1 MDFLGGYVTMS
12 NKKNNILL
20 CCQAREERLLDTELA
35 LHEIMSL
42 ASNQEVEINSMYRNI
57 KNKRI
62 FYIGINKTMEEKVK
76 KILKDDF
83 KISVFKEKILIVESI
98 LEWIDLA

>member
-1 MDFLGGYVTMS
+1 MS

-62 FYIGINKTMEEKVK
+62 FYIGINKAMAEKVK

-83 KISVFKEKILIVESI
+83 KISIFKEKILIVESI

>member
-1 MDFLGGYVTMS
+1 MS

-42 ASNQEVEINSMYRNI
+42 SSNQEVEINSMYRNI

-62 FYIGINKTMEEKVK
+62 FYIGINKAMAEKVK